1 VASREIS
8 LGDVRGWLDAGWRG
22 EHASYIVLLG
32 HFALRRA
39 HHDGDARRLLDEAAT
54 KGATSGWPYPVIR
67 YLRKEIDGKA
77 LLAAATDH
85 DRMTGAQTFLSLD
98 LIESGRPA
106 DALPGLT
113 WVKNY
118 GNRSSLEYDI
128 AVAEIDRIGA
138 TTTAARP

>member
-1 VASREIS
+1 VAREVPT
-8 LGDVRGWLDAGWRG
+8 GKAP
-22 EHASYIVLLG
+22 A
-32 HFALRRA
+32 
-39 HHDGDARRLLDEAAT
+39 
-54 KGATSGWPYPVIR
+54 GWPYPAIR

-85 DRMTGAQTFLSLD
+85 DRMTEAQTFLGLD

-113 WVKNY
+113 WVKDY